1 MSQTNNESHPFKPKL
16 GLNIS
21 GGNVPR
27 TIIFFCKTEYVNQVY
42 CTALSSP
49 VAGGFAARLQAAL
62 VTRYAI
68 AIANATITDGYE
80 R

>member
-27 TIIFFCKTEYVNQVY
+27 TIIFFCKTEYVNQLGGA
-42 CTALSSP
+42 ALVLP
-49 VAGGFAARLQAAL
+49 GAGGSAARLQAAR
-62 VTRYAI
+62 VTDCPIAAAI
-68 AIANATITDGYE
+68 ENTASREYL
-80 R
+80 